1 MFSLYNLD
9 KYPERLQL
17 CQEKMKTDQLLENS
31 AKSPVEEGNDSKE
44 EDKHAEEAK
53 PKQNPNEIDQLINF

>member
-1 MFSLYNLD
+1 
-9 KYPERLQL
+9 
-17 CQEKMKTDQLLENS
+17 MKTDQLLENS
-31 AKSPVEEGNDSKE
+31 AKSPVEEGKDSKE